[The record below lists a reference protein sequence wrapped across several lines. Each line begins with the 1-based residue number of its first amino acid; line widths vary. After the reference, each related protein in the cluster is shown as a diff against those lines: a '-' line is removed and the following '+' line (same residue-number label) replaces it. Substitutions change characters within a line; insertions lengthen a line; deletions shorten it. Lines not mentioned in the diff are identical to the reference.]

1 MNKSVQVM
9 ASKRKA
15 SSEAAEWIY
24 LLAMAKE
31 AGIPIEAVRSFFQG
45 KTAPETKSAM
55 SKVFVSGS
63 IQEEE
68 EETSSILLREHIFR
82 RNL

>member
-9 ASKRKA
+9 ASKRMA

-24 LLAMAKE
+24 LLAMAKD
-31 AGIPIEAVRSFFQG
+31 AGIPIETVRSFLQG
-45 KTAPETKSAM
+45 KTAPETKLTS

-68 EETSSILLREHIFR
+68 EETSSIVLSEHIFR